1 MRILKYAQ
9 SSFFFVKKNSLQL
22 LNLHNSKLVYFLFFQ
37 LVISSLILF
46 AGELNAQTKED
57 CLVCHSDEGL
67 TMEKNGQEI
76 SLFVNENILN
86 NSAHS
91 KLECVTCHKGFN
103 PEELPHKENITPI
116 NCIDCH
122 KDAGVKHPFHPQLL
136 KAKGTETSQDL
147 NCKNCHGA
155 HNVIPKDSKNFPF
168 ALSKQTESCGKCHSN
183 IKEDF
188 LHSDH
193 FNAIQN
199 NIKGAPNCITCHK
212 TPITNKT
219 VKRDTLQT
227 KIAQEK
233 LCLSC
238 HLDNPEV
245 RQRISPSSA
254 FIKAYEN
261 SVHGKALLGGN
272 KKAANCVDCHNSHKI
287 ISGKNSESSVFKL
300 NIPQTCSKCHSEI
313 AKTYSESIHGQAIA
327 KGNLDAPVC
336 TDCHG
341 EHNILSPQNPKSQVS
356 FQHVSKEV
364 CAPCHSSVKLSEKY
378 GIAANRF
385 STFKDSYHGLALEGG
400 SAEVANCASCHGFH
414 DIKPSSDPT
423 SSVNKANLSK
433 TCGRCHPGANENF
446 AVGSVHIT
454 LEKEQEPILYWIS
467 TIYIILIIVVIGGMF
482 IHNLFDLI
490 KKAKVKLLIRRGVLK
505 HPYYGHSLYLR
516 MTRTERIQH
525 FALLISFTFLVIT
538 GFMLR
543 FPDAWWVRY
552 IRDLIPNAFE
562 LRSLIHRI
570 SAVVMVSASLFHLYY
585 IIFTERGRNLV
596 RDLLPRVQDVKDAI
610 GVFKYNF
617 GISNE
622 KPKFGRFSY
631 IEKSEYWALVWGTA
645 VMSITGIIMWFDNT
659 FIGLFT
665 KLGWDIARTIHYF
678 EAWLAFLAIVVWHI
692 YFVIFNPD
700 VYPMNIAWWK
710 GTLTEEEMA
719 EEHPLELEE
728 LKKREEEEK
737 LKSNN
742 NQEK

>member
-1 MRILKYAQ
+1 MRILYYLR
-9 SSFFFVKKNSLQL
+9 FTIFCIKKNSLQL
-22 LNLHNSKLVYFLFFQ
+22 LKLYNSKLVGYFFIQ
-37 LVISSLILF
+37 LIFLSLTSFTGI
-46 AGELNAQTKED
+46 LNAQTKED
-57 CLVCHSDEGL
+57 CLICHSDNEL
-67 TMEKNGQEI
+67 TMEKKGKEI
-76 SLFVNENILN
+76 SLFVDENILN
-86 NSAHS
+86 NSAHG

-136 KAKGTETSQDL
+136 RAKGTETSQDL
-147 NCKNCHGA
+147 NCKNCHGT
-155 HNVIPKDSKNFPF
+155 HNVIPRDSKNFPF
-168 ALSKQTESCGKCHSN
+168 ASSKQTESCGKCHN
-183 IKEDF
+183 DVKENF
-188 LHSDH
+188 LHSAH
-193 FNAIQN
+193 FNALQN

-212 TPITNKT
+212 SSITNKT
-219 VKRDTLQT
+219 VKRDTLQV

-238 HLDNPEV
+238 HLDDPKV
-245 RQRISPSSA
+245 QQRIAPSTA

-261 SVHGKALLGGN
+261 SVHGQALLGGN
-272 KKAANCVDCHNSHKI
+272 KNAATCVDCHNSHEI
-287 ISGKNSESSVFKL
+287 ISGRDSKSSVFKL
-300 NIPQTCSKCHSEI
+300 NIPQTCGKCHSDI
-313 AKTYSESIHGQAIA
+313 VKTYSESIHGKAIA
-327 KGNLDAPVC
+327 KGNMDAPVC

-341 EHNILSPQNPKSQVS
+341 EHNILSPRNPKSQVS

-364 CAPCHSSVKLSEKY
+364 CAPCHSSVKLSSKY

-400 SAEVANCASCHGFH
+400 SAEVANCASCHGYH
-414 DIKPSSDPT
+414 DIKQSSDPT
-423 SSVNKANLSK
+423 SSVNKANLVN

-446 AVGSVHIT
+446 AVGNVHVT
-454 LEKEQEPILYWIS
+454 LEREQEPILYWIS

-516 MTRTERIQH
+516 MTLSERIQH
-525 FALLISFTFLVIT
+525 LALMISFTLLVIT

-570 SAVVMVSASLFHLYY
+570 SAVVMISTSLFHLYY
-585 IIFTERGRNLV
+585 IIFKERGRRLV
-596 RDLLPRVQDVKDAI
+596 IDLLPRVKDVKDAI

-617 GISNE
+617 GLSNE
-622 KPKFGRFSY
+622 KPKFERFSY
-631 IEKSEYWALVWGTA
+631 IEKSEYWALVWGT
-645 VMSITGIIMWFDNT
+645 VIMSLTGIIMWFDNT

-700 VYPMNIAWWK
+700 VYPMNLAWWK

-728 LKKREEEEK
+728 LKRREEEEK
-737 LKSNN
+737 QKSNN
-742 NQEK
+742 NQE